1 MLKKVV
7 LYDII
12 YDIYNQF
19 YTLRLK
25 YILFCCILAFA
36 ISQVKYSGAI
46 CSRVYLSGK
55 DGTMRRK
62 VSLLLSIVLLSGLLA
77 IAGTMVAHA
86 SSIKPKKI
94 VSIVYDDSGSMYDAM
109 NSWEYASY
117 GIQAMA
123 GLLDEDDVLFV
134 TYMSNPDVYVEYS
147 LSDKQDS
154 VDKIRNHNTSGATP
168 AKSIETANSALQ
180 DYYSNHSSEASD
192 YWLITFTDGGLN
204 ENAVMEDKVKEA
216 VSSDNTMGFKLNNMY
231 FPLGD
236 DALIKNEK
244 TDGVSVIDKNG
255 DGKPDK
261 LADGNAFIEALG
273 IEADIISGRIRI
285 DKSQIQKTGDNTLEF
300 KYRLPLYNIEV
311 LSQKSAAVVEKATC
325 VEKELTIASSVALQ
339 APDKMS
345 DELKGTATLIN
356 NKPSNIPASTYTIRF
371 KDKVNLD
378 SIVIMVEP
386 AIDIKLTVERNGQ
399 RINSGNPFTEG
410 DKLNLKGTVVEA
422 GTDNPIDIS
431 LLPASTTF
439 ETGYRATSASDN
451 ASEDHYD
458 DLILKAEETEL
469 YTSVI
474 IPGCLPITD
483 SLTVHPQLPPDYTVK
498 SNPDNFHLT
507 QSNLRNGDAQP
518 LVFTIYKDGKP
529 IDYNEA
535 KTLNFTASTSCALWN
550 DWMLEGKAE
559 LQSDGTF
566 VYTPAYSNDFAAWCV
581 SFATIPFGNSINANI
596 NGKDIDSVQMFI
608 WWAFPFDFLLNLL
621 QMLIFAYLV
630 HLLIKPKFP
639 FFGKL
644 SLYKVHYSV
653 DSGVSTSQ
661 KRITNLLTVFV
672 PSRRTRIKL
681 NDNMILK
688 AAGFRRHSVIVSYR
702 QSDRIV
708 YDVQDISVNNNYLRN
723 VVHIANIPMSHDQN
737 QKSHRYEKTVTHGK
751 ALFRIVPGSRSLT
764 EYGIRR
770 NGH

>member
-1 MLKKVV
+1 
-7 LYDII
+7 
-12 YDIYNQF
+12 
-19 YTLRLK
+19 
-25 YILFCCILAFA
+25 
-36 ISQVKYSGAI
+36 
-46 CSRVYLSGK
+46 
-55 DGTMRRK
+55 MRRK
-62 VSLLLSIVLLSGLLA
+62 VSLLLSIALLSGFLA
-77 IAGTMVAHA
+77 IAGTIAAHA

-123 GLLDEDDVLFV
+123 GLLDEDDVLYV
-134 TYMSNPDVYVEYS
+134 TYMSNPEVYVEYS
-147 LSDKQDS
+147 LSNKQDS
-154 VDKIRNHNTSGATP
+154 VDKIRSHNTSGATP

-180 DYYSNHSSEASD
+180 DYYSSHSSEASD
-192 YWLITFTDGGLN
+192 YWLIAFTDGGLN
-204 ENAVMEDKVKEA
+204 EDAVMEDEVEDA
-216 VSSDNTMGFKLNNMY
+216 VSADDTMGFKLNNMY

-244 TDGVSVIDKNG
+244 TDGVSVFDKNG

-261 LADGNAFIEALG
+261 LADGNAFIEAMG

-285 DKSQIQKTGDNTLEF
+285 DKSQIKKTGENTLEF
-300 KYRLPLYNIEV
+300 KYGLPLYSIEV

-325 VEKELTIASSVALQ
+325 AENELTVASSVALQ

-356 NKPSNIPASTYTIRF
+356 NKPSNIPASTYTIQF
-371 KDKVNLD
+371 KDKVNID

-386 AIDIKLTVERNGQ
+386 AISIKLTVERNGEK
-399 RINSGNPFTEG
+399 ISSGDPLTEG
-410 DKLNLKGTVVEA
+410 EKLNLKGTVVEA

-431 LLPASTTF
+431 LLPADTAF
-439 ETGYRATSASDN
+439 ETGYRAASDSDN
-451 ASEDHYD
+451 AAENHYD
-458 DLILKAEETEL
+458 DLLLKAEETEL
-469 YTSVI
+469 YTSVT

-483 SLTVHPQLPPDYTVK
+483 SMTVHPQIPPAYTIQV
-498 SNPDNFHLT
+498 NPEHYHIT

-529 IDYNEA
+529 IDYDEA
-535 KTLNFTASTSCALWN
+535 KTLNFTASTSSALWN
-550 DWMLEGKAE
+550 NWMLEGKTE

-566 VYTPAYSNDFAAWCV
+566 VYTPSYSNDFAAWCV
-581 SFATIPFGNSINANI
+581 SFATIPFGNSVNANI
-596 NGKDIDSVQMFI
+596 NGKDIDSVQMYI

-621 QMLIFAYLV
+621 QMLVIIYVV
-630 HLLIKPKFP
+630 HLLVKPKFP

-644 SLYKVHYSV
+644 ALYKVYYSQN
-653 DSGVSTSQ
+653 SGISTSQ
-661 KRITNLLTVFV
+661 KKITNLLTVFI

-681 NDNMILK
+681 SDNIILK
-688 AAGFRRHSVIVSYR
+688 AAGFRRHSVIISYR
-702 QSDRIV
+702 QSDHIV
-708 YDVQDISVNNNYLRN
+708 YDVQDISLNTGYLKN

-737 QKSHRYEKTVTHGK
+737 QKSHRYEKTVTHGR
-751 ALFRIVPGSRSLT
+751 ALFRIVPGSKSLT

-770 NGH
+770 QGH

>member
-1 MLKKVV
+1 
-7 LYDII
+7 
-12 YDIYNQF
+12 
-19 YTLRLK
+19 
-25 YILFCCILAFA
+25 
-36 ISQVKYSGAI
+36 
-46 CSRVYLSGK
+46 
-55 DGTMRRK
+55 MRRK
-62 VSLLLSIVLLSGLLA
+62 VSLLLSIALLSGLLA
-77 IAGTMVAHA
+77 IAGSIVAHA

-123 GLLDEDDVLFV
+123 GLLDEDDVLYV
-134 TYMSNPDVYVEYS
+134 TYMSNPEVYVEYS
-147 LSDKQDS
+147 LSNKQDS
-154 VDKIRNHNTSGATP
+154 VDKIRSHNTSGATP

-180 DYYSNHSSEASD
+180 DYYSSHSSEASD

-204 ENAVMEDKVKEA
+204 EDAVMEDEVEDA
-216 VSSDNTMGFKLNNMY
+216 VSADDAIGFKLNNMY

-244 TDGVSVIDKNG
+244 TDGVSVFDKNG

-285 DKSQIQKTGDNTLEF
+285 DKPQIKKTGDNTLEF
-300 KYRLPLYNIEV
+300 KYGLPLYSIEV
-311 LSQKSAAVVEKATC
+311 LSQKSAAVVEKAAC
-325 VEKELTIASSVALQ
+325 VENELTIASSVALQ

-356 NKPSNIPASTYTIRF
+356 NKPSNIPASTYTIQF
-371 KDKVNLD
+371 KDKVNID

-386 AIDIKLTVERNGQ
+386 AISIKLTVERNGEK
-399 RINSGNPFTEG
+399 ISSGDPLTEG
-410 DKLNLKGTVVEA
+410 EKLNLKGTVVEA

-431 LLPASTTF
+431 LLPAGTAF
-439 ETGYRATSASDN
+439 ETGYRAASDSDN
-451 ASEDHYD
+451 ADENHYD
-458 DLILKAEETEL
+458 DLLLKAEETEL

-483 SLTVHPQLPPDYTVK
+483 SMTVHPQIPPAYTIKV
-498 SNPDNFHLT
+498 NPEHYHIT

-529 IDYNEA
+529 IDYDEA
-535 KTLNFTASTSCALWN
+535 KTLNFTASASCALWN
-550 DWMLEGKAE
+550 NWMLEGKTE

-566 VYTPAYSNDFAAWCV
+566 VYTPSYSNDFAAWCV
-581 SFATIPFGNSINANI
+581 SFVTIPFGNSVNANI
-596 NGKDIDSVQMFI
+596 NGKDIDSVQMYI

-621 QMLIFAYLV
+621 QMLVIIYVV
-630 HLLIKPKFP
+630 HLLVKPKFP

-644 SLYKVHYSV
+644 SLYKVYYSKN
-653 DSGVSTSQ
+653 SGISTSQ
-661 KRITNLLTVFV
+661 KKITNMLTVFI

-681 NDNMILK
+681 SDNIILK
-688 AAGFRRHSVIVSYR
+688 AAGFRRHSVIISYR
-702 QSDRIV
+702 QSDHIV
-708 YDVQDISVNNNYLRN
+708 YDVQDISVNTSYLRN
-723 VVHIANIPMSHDQN
+723 VVHIAEIPMTHDQN
-737 QKSHRYEKTVTHGK
+737 QKSHRYEKTVTHGR
-751 ALFRIVPGSRSLT
+751 ALFRIVPGSQSLT

-770 NGH
+770 QGH